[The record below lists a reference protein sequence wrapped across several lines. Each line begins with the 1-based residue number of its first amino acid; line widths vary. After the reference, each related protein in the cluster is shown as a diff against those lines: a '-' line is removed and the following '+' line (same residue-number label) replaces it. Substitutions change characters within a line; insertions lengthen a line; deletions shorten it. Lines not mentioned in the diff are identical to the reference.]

1 MVDKS
6 LQGSKKGM
14 VRSNSIRFP
23 CCQPSSLIVVYSR
36 ASMRP
41 SHWYRANKHNQKH
54 YKKEFDNLDF
64 KATHQKKAVKRHP
77 APQPDVTAN
86 PRRLRISMKMLE
98 DYGYTENCSQ
108 CDHVR
113 SFGKAKG
120 GMQHQDV
127 CRSRIMEAM
136 AQSPEGQRRL
146 QPYETRR
153 MVAISLRAD
162 VLSQKYALGM
172 TSQTPEGQSR
182 VQVAV
187 GSEESLNQEWSKSAA
202 ELPQELGLRAF

>member
-1 MVDKS
+1 
-6 LQGSKKGM
+6 M
-14 VRSNSIRFP
+14 VRSTSIRFP

-64 KATHQKKAVKRHP
+64 KANHKRKLH
-77 APQPDVTAN
+77 AHLVDG
-86 PRRLRISMKMLE
+86 RLLITLKILE
-98 DYGYTENCSQ
+98 DYGHTENCSQ

-113 SFGKAKG
+113 SFGKAKSG
-120 GMQHQDV
+120 LQHQDV

-136 AQSPEGQRRL
+136 AQTPEGQSRL
-146 QPYETRR
+146 QAYETRR
-153 MVAISLRAD
+153 SLRAD

>member
-64 KATHQKKAVKRHP
+64 KANHKRKLW
-77 APQPDVTAN
+77 TSL
-86 PRRLRISMKMLE
+86 PRRIQITMKMLE
-98 DYGYTENCSQ
+98 DYGHTENCSQ

-136 AQSPEGQRRL
+136 AQTPEGQWRL
-146 QPYETRR
+146 RAYETRR
-153 MVAISLRAD
+153 SLRAD

>member
-77 APQPDVTAN
+77 APQPDATAN

-113 SFGKAKG
+113 SFGKAKSG
-120 GMQHQDV
+120 LQHQDV

-136 AQSPEGQRRL
+136 AQTPEGQSRL
-146 QPYETRR
+146 QAYETRR
-153 MVAISLRAD
+153 SLRAD

>member
-1 MVDKS
+1 
-6 LQGSKKGM
+6 M

-64 KATHQKKAVKRHP
+64 KANHKRKLHAHLVP
-77 APQPDVTAN
+77 G
-86 PRRLRISMKMLE
+86 RIQITLKILE
-98 DYGYTENCSQ
+98 DYGHTENCSQ

-113 SFGKAKG
+113 SFGKAKPG
-120 GMQHQDV
+120 LQHQDV

>member
-1 MVDKS
+1 
-6 LQGSKKGM
+6 M

-64 KATHQKKAVKRHP
+64 KANHKRKLHAHLVP
-77 APQPDVTAN
+77 G
-86 PRRLRISMKMLE
+86 RIQITMKTLE
-98 DYGYTENCSQ
+98 DYGHTANCSQ

-113 SFGKAKG
+113 SFGKAKPG
-120 GMQHQDV
+120 LRHQDV

-136 AQSPEGQRRL
+136 AQTPEGQWRL
-146 QPYETRR
+146 RAYETRR
-153 MVAISLRAD
+153 SLRAD

>member
-1 MVDKS
+1 
-6 LQGSKKGM
+6 M

-23 CCQPSSLIVVYSR
+23 CSQPSSLIVVYSR

-41 SHWYRANKHNQKH
+41 RHWYRTNKHNSKH
-54 YKKEFDNLDF
+54 HKKEFDNLDF
-64 KATHQKKAVKRHP
+64 KATHPKKAVKRHL

-86 PRRLRISMKMLE
+86 PRRLQITMKMLE
-98 DYGYTENCSQ
+98 DYGHTENCSQ

-113 SFGKAKG
+113 SFGKAKSG
-120 GMQHQDV
+120 LQHQDV

-136 AQSPEGQRRL
+136 AQTPEGQWRL
-146 QPYETRR
+146 RAYETRR
-153 MVAISLRAD
+153 SLRAD

>member
-1 MVDKS
+1 
-6 LQGSKKGM
+6 M

-64 KATHQKKAVKRHP
+64 KANHKRKLH
-77 APQPDVTAN
+77 AHLVDG
-86 PRRLRISMKMLE
+86 RLLITLKILE
-98 DYGYTENCSQ
+98 DYGHTENCSQ

-113 SFGKAKG
+113 SFGKAKPG
-120 GMQHQDV
+120 LQHQDV

-136 AQSPEGQRRL
+136 AQTPEGQSRL
-146 QPYETRR
+146 QAYETRR
-153 MVAISLRAD
+153 SLRAD

>member
-64 KATHQKKAVKRHP
+64 KANHKRKLWNTTATQRIAQ
-77 APQPDVTAN
+77 AP
-86 PRRLRISMKMLE
+86 RIQIRAEMLE
-98 DYGYTENCSQ
+98 DYGHTENCSQ

-113 SFGKAKG
+113 SFGKAKPG
-120 GMQHQDV
+120 LQHQDV